1 MNKHRWN
8 EAFLEKEY
16 LDEALAEY
24 SRTDYYPFHMPGHKR
39 QPLGSLTP
47 EEIDITEIDGFDN
60 LHHAEGILRTG
71 QKRLARVFG
80 ADESFFLVNGST
92 AGLLA
97 AISGVTR
104 KGDRILIARNCH
116 KAVYH
121 AACLME
127 LLVEY
132 VYPEPT
138 EFGIQGH
145 IEPAQVERML
155 EQYPDI
161 RAVVITSP
169 TYDGVVSDIQGIAEA
184 VHGKNIPL
192 IVDEAHGAHFGFSE
206 DFPEKAIAC
215 GADLCIESLHKTL
228 PCYTQTAVL
237 HAVKTHDGTWRF
249 DPDRIKRYLGIYQT
263 SSPSYIFMA
272 GIDRCVR
279 MLQQEPE
286 AGRFPAFGER
296 LRRFYANTAAL
307 PGIQIYNGEEEE
319 PGIFRKDASKILIS
333 ASALGLNGQEL
344 YEILLRKYHLQ
355 MEMASGHYV
364 TALTTI
370 MDTQE
375 GFDRLEQAL
384 QEISGTYALE
394 EHTSPRLT
402 PLELYQPQKRRYR
415 ISQAMDAETE
425 TVSLEAS
432 AGCVAADFLYLYPP
446 GIPLVAPGEIISPEA
461 IHCLQ
466 ICGDMGL
473 EIVGL
478 TDEKSVKICRED
490 AQVST

>member
-1 MNKHRWN
+1 MNKHTWN
-8 EAFLEKEY
+8 ETFLKKEY
-16 LDEALAEY
+16 LDEALVEY

-39 QPLGSLTP
+39 KPLDTWIP

-60 LHHAEGILRTG
+60 LHHAEGILLQG

-104 KGDRILIARNCH
+104 KGDRILIARNSH

-138 EFGIQGH
+138 EFGIQGQ

-155 EQYPDI
+155 EQFPDI

-169 TYDGVVSDIQGIAEA
+169 TYDGVVSDISRIAEA
-184 VHGKNIPL
+184 VHARNIPL

-206 DFPEKAIAC
+206 DFPRKAIAC

-237 HAVKTHDGTWRF
+237 HAMKTQGGTWNF
-249 DPDRIKRYLGIYQT
+249 DLDRVKRYLGIYQT

-279 MLQQEPE
+279 MLQEEPQS
-286 AGRFPAFGER
+286 GRFQTLAQRLNVFYER
-296 LRRFYANTAAL
+296 TSKL
-307 PGIQIYNGEEEE
+307 PGIQIYSGAQ
-319 PGIFRKDASKILIS
+319 KDPSKILIS
-333 ASALGLNGQEL
+333 ASGLGLNGQEL
-344 YEILLRKYHLQ
+344 YDILLHRYHLQ

-364 TALTTI
+364 TAITTI

-375 GFDRLEQAL
+375 GFSRLEQAL
-384 QEISGTYALE
+384 EEISGTYVTE
-394 EHTSPRLT
+394 EPMASSQTSAFLT
-402 PLELYQPQKRRYR
+402 PLELYQPQRRRYR
-415 ISQAMDAETE
+415 ISQALDADTE
-425 TVSLEAS
+425 MISLDAS

-446 GIPLVAPGEIISPEA
+446 GIPLVAPGEIISPEV

-466 ICGDMGL
+466 ICADMGL

-478 TDEKSVKICRED
+478 TNEKNVKICRED